1 MDHQHNLKAHRK
13 VVSVLDEISRKKIIK
28 QMGLTASEV
37 KEEFRCGDV
46 VLTVMF
52 WDLLWNDPEF
62 EHIETV
68 DYCRGCKKFMLDMNK
83 QL

>member
-52 WDLLWNDPEF
+52 WDLLWSDPEF
-62 EHIETV
+62 KNIETV

-83 QL
+83 QI

>member
-46 VLTVMF
+46 V
-52 WDLLWNDPEF
+52 
-62 EHIETV
+62 
-68 DYCRGCKKFMLDMNK
+68 
-83 QL
+83 

>member
-13 VVSVLDEISRKKIIK
+13 VVSVLDEITRKKIIK

-37 KEEFRCGDV
+37 KEFRCGDV

-52 WDLLWNDPEF
+52 WDLL
-62 EHIETV
+62 
-68 DYCRGCKKFMLDMNK
+68 YKCKKCGK
-83 QL
+83 QFENHALYCVHFYQCKGF

>member
-52 WDLLWNDPEF
+52 WGLLWNDPEF
-62 EHIETV
+62 KHIETV